1 MRNKKTIGGAL
12 IHLTLFFY
20 VWAGIPMLLFYG
32 VGFMLVTNDYR
43 YFSVKNESIILSQL
57 CWAALLIPLLWC
69 IIRYINKRRRIA
81 KILATIKS
89 DESYDPTPDNEI
101 REMHSSAYFG
111 IDTKRGT
118 MLYIR
123 LFNKKEIDIF
133 GFNINNWR
141 HCELTGTNKLRF
153 YINSTEVPFIDIQ
166 HRRAWLLYEKICVM
180 KNQQYDY
187 PYNFPG
193 YVKHNTERLSER
205 MGFKML
211 PC

>member
-12 IHLTLFFY
+12 MFLTLFWY
-20 VWAGIPMLLFYG
+20 VWAGIPILLFYG
-32 VGFMLVTNDYR
+32 TAFTMMANDHR
-43 YFSVKNESIILSQL
+43 YNPARNQDIIFAWL
-57 CWAALLIPLLWC
+57 CWAALVIPLAWYV
-69 IIRYINKRRRIA
+69 IRYINKRCRLA
-81 KILATIKS
+81 KILSVIKS
-89 DESYDPTPDNEI
+89 AESYDPAPENEI

-180 KNQQYDY
+180 RNQQYHY
-187 PYNFPG
+187 PYHFPG
-193 YVKHNTERLSER
+193 YVEHNTERLSEK